1 MKVAITTA
9 SGQLGRAIIQ
19 ETINKMGKENVVGIA
34 RTPVKAQD
42 LDIEIRQGDY
52 DNQSD
57 LETALQGVDIVLMVS
72 GMDTPDKRIGQH
84 RNVIESARKAGVR
97 KIVYTSIYG
106 EAGKCSFF
114 DTIILSNRQ
123 TERDIQ
129 ASGLDWVIGR
139 NGLYIDED
147 LEAIPDYKIEGK
159 IANCARD
166 GKCAYTS
173 RKELAYAYTQLILDD
188 TRNGQIYNLCGDAV
202 TQQELTGVINEVF
215 GECLTFESMSV
226 EEYVQDRTQAHGEFL
241 GQIIAGIYQG
251 IREGAFDVPSDYKKA
266 CGRDH
271 QSLRQMAKAF
281 KSGK

>member
-9 SGQLGRAIIQ
+9 SGRLGRAIIQ
-19 ETINKMGKENVVGIA
+19 ETINKIGKEKVIGIA
-34 RTPVKAQD
+34 RTPTKAQD
-42 LDIEIRQGDY
+42 LGIEVRQGDY
-52 DNQSD
+52 DNRSD
-57 LETALQGVDIVLMVS
+57 FETALQGVDVVLMVS
-72 GMDTPDKRIGQH
+72 GMNTPDKRIGQH
-84 RNVIESARKAGVR
+84 RNVIEGARKTGVR

-147 LEAIPDYKIEGK
+147 LEAIPGYKKEGK
-159 IANCARD
+159 IANCAGD

-173 RKELAYAYTQLILDD
+173 REELAHVYTQLIIDD
-188 TRNGQIYNLCGDAV
+188 SKNEKIFNLCGDAV
-202 TQQELTGVINEVF
+202 TQQELTNVINDVF
-215 GECLTFESMSV
+215 GENLTLESLSV
-226 EEYVQDRTQAHGEFL
+226 EDYLHDRVRAHGEFL

-251 IREGAFDVPSDYKKA
+251 IREDAFNVPSDYEKA
-266 CGRDH
+266 CDREH
-271 QSLRQMAKAF
+271 QSIRQMVEAF
-281 KSGK
+281 KNRK